1 MGALEVAVAGL
12 VGLSSL
18 TFVPPG
24 GVVESA
30 GVRFAG
36 WSTTAVTL
44 EQGQRFRERVT
55 VSPKGARREFQV
67 KWRKGNGAWKTKQDG
82 TTSRSGSLRVSY
94 HPPIAANYGV
104 RIALPRDGRRPKLV
118 SAVKPI
124 RVTAARPLPPAPDPT
139 PTPSPTPSPTSS
151 PAPDTSFTAY
161 AVGDIG
167 LCGGEAAATSAL
179 IPSGAPVFALGDLA
193 YPNGTADD
201 FANCYLP
208 AYGRLLS
215 STFPV
220 PGNHEYN
227 SGAVGYFAVF
237 GSRVGT
243 PADPWYDVTIGDWTF
258 YQLNSNCS
266 AVGGCGEQSAQYR
279 WLAAKLASGND
290 KCIAV
295 TWHHPRWS
303 ASPHGPFAG
312 VSELYALL
320 VKQGADVLFTG
331 HEHNYQ
337 RFARLVANGSPAPD
351 GLREFVVGTGGAGL
365 YPVNRDVSPQPQAW
379 NDTKHGVLRL
389 DFTGKGYTWRFL
401 STDGAAVDSG
411 NDSC

>member
-1 MGALEVAVAGL
+1 MGAVEFAVAGV

-18 TFVPPG
+18 TLGPTG
-24 GVVESA
+24 AVVEPT
-30 GVRFAG
+30 GVSFTG
-36 WSTTAVTL
+36 WSTTAVTV
-44 EQGQRFRERVT
+44 EQGQRFRDRVK
-55 VSPKGARREFQV
+55 VSPKGVRREFRV
-67 KWRKGNGAWKTKQDG
+67 KWRKGSGAWKVTQSG
-82 TTSRSGSLRVSY
+82 TTSRNGSLRVSY
-94 HPPIAANYGV
+94 HPPIAAKYRV
-104 RIALPRDGRRPKLV
+104 KIVLPRDGRRPKLV

-139 PTPSPTPSPTSS
+139 PSPSPTSS
-151 PAPDTSFTAY
+151 PAPTPDTSFTAY

-167 LCGGEAAATSAL
+167 LCGGDAADTAAL

-193 YPNGTADD
+193 YPNGTSDD

-208 AYGRLLS
+208 AYGRLLA
-215 STFPV
+215 STYPV

-227 SGAVGYFAVF
+227 SDAVGYFSVF

-243 PADPWYDVTIGDWTF
+243 PAAPWYDLEIGDWTF

-266 AVGGCGEQSAQYR
+266 AVGGCGEQSAQYQ

-290 KCIAV
+290 QCIAV

-303 ASPHGPFAG
+303 ASSHGPFAG
-312 VSELYALL
+312 VSDLYALL

-337 RFARLVANGSPAPD
+337 RFARLGASGSPVPD

-365 YPVNRDVSPQPQAW
+365 YPVDKAVSPQPQTW
-379 NDTKHGVLRL
+379 NDTKHGVLKL
-389 DFTGKGYTWRFL
+389 DFTGKGYSWRFL